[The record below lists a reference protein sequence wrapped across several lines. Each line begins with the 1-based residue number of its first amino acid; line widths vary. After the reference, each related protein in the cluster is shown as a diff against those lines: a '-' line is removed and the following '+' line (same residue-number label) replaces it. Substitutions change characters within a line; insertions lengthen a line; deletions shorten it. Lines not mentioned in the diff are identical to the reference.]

1 MNETEGKKTT
11 IRRYLGWRMEISS
24 MEPFSMELLSMEQFC
39 MELKGM
45 ELLSMVTTAWVN
57 VINVS
62 ARINSQVYKFCMP
75 V

>member
-1 MNETEGKKTT
+1 
-11 IRRYLGWRMEISS
+11 
-24 MEPFSMELLSMEQFC
+24 MEPFSMELLSMEQFY

-45 ELLSMVTTAWVN
+45 ELFSTVTTVSVN
-57 VINVS
+57 VINVF